1 MKLTLIE
8 HNGTEYTVDCEPGQ
22 TVMQVATSNM
32 VPGIIADCG
41 GCCSCA
47 TCHVYV
53 EDAWLNRVEPA
64 GEDEVNMLEC
74 VLFPQPSSRLC
85 CQITLSS
92 ELDGLVLRLPES
104 QY

>member
-8 HNGTEYTVDCEPGQ
+8 HNGTEHTVDCAAGQ

-32 VPGIIADCG
+32 VPGIVADCG

-53 EDAWLNRVEPA
+53 DEAWLGRVEPA
-64 GEDEVNMLEC
+64 REDEVNMLEC
-74 VLFPQPSSRLC
+74 VLDPQPSSRLC
-85 CQITLSS
+85 CQITMKS
-92 ELDGLVLRLPES
+92 ELDGLVVRLPES